1 MPEIKAVPLDG
12 GTAFFYIEFDV
23 GGVTVTNVAVAQRAC
38 PRSGIALVIR
48 RMVLCS
54 TFALVLLSAL
64 TQPLSAQ
71 DKRDGHYWRAIP
83 ETEKLDILLGLFD
96 GMALSESLIHIVI
109 RENYSVCT
117 DVIESIMAQ
126 TAKYM
131 DNVTTAQLATGL
143 DTFYEDAANRN
154 IPIFWGTWVVARQ
167 VKGDKNVNTF
177 IKELRRAHK

>member
-1 MPEIKAVPLDG
+1 MV
-12 GTAFFYIEFDV
+12 
-23 GGVTVTNVAVAQRAC
+23 NVAMRAHSARPLGDMAQMT
-38 PRSGIALVIR
+38 R
-48 RMVLCS
+48 RMAMHAVFVLAVLA
-54 TFALVLLSAL
+54 ALA
-64 TQPLSAQ
+64 QPLNAQ

-96 GMALSESLIHIVI
+96 GMALSESLIHIVV

-154 IPIFWGTWVVARQ
+154 IPIFWGAWVVARQ
-167 VKGDKNVNTF
+167 VKGDKNINTF

>member
-1 MPEIKAVPLDG
+1 MTKVVRALRASPLCG
-12 GTAFFYIEFDV
+12 G
-23 GGVTVTNVAVAQRAC
+23 
-38 PRSGIALVIR
+38 ALVFR

-54 TFALVLLSAL
+54 TFVLVLMAALS
-64 TQPLSAQ
+64 QPLNAQ

-154 IPIFWGTWVVARQ
+154 IPIFWGTWVIARQ
-167 VKGDKNVNTF
+167 IKGDKNVNTF